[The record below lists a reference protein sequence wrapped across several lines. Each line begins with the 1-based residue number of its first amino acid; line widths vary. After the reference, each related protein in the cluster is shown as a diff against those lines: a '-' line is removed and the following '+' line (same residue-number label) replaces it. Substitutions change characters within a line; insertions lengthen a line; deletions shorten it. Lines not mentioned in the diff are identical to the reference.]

1 MTNQPSQGLPS
12 GFLGCRSHQRSVGS
26 KQIPVTLGLQL
37 FAPSPNSLFI
47 SIPLKA
53 WFSSASIY
61 FGIPLSIFGIP
72 SRLNLGWGWDAL
84 DYQWL
89 HPFLSI
95 FDAHIPVFDGSNSQ
109 IVDYSTSTC
118 LLLKSTITFDGQVQ
132 LLTVK
137 FKPLTIEP
145 PCFLIIDD
153 IYIYIYICI
162 YIHIHIHTYTSN
174 NINQNT
180 VPKTSPCAKLRCS
193 GRGDLGAA
201 REAVP
206 SVVPRSTGPDD
217 P

>member
-1 MTNQPSQGLPS
+1 M
-12 GFLGCRSHQRSVGS
+12 
-26 KQIPVTLGLQL
+26 
-37 FAPSPNSLFI
+37 
-47 SIPLKA
+47 
-53 WFSSASIY
+53 
-61 FGIPLSIFGIP
+61 
-72 SRLNLGWGWDAL
+72 L

-118 LLLKSTITFDGQVQ
+118 LLLKSTITFDGQVHSDNRTT
-132 LLTVK
+132 L
-137 FKPLTIEP
+137 
-145 PCFLIIDD
+145 FLNYRL
-153 IYIYIYICI
+153 YIYIYMCI
-162 YIHIHIHTYTSN
+162 HMCIHTYTYTYRSN